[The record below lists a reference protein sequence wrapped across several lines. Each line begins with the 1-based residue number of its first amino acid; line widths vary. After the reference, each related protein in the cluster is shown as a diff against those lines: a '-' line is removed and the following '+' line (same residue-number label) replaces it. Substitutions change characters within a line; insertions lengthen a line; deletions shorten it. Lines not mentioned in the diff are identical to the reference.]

1 MILPLVILG
10 SARPDGE
17 TRRAVDLAFPPGATE
32 LVVLPNFAIGGYD
45 YQHFNVNDAFG
56 GIAQKMAEA
65 DRIVFATPVYWY
77 AMSAPLKIFF
87 DRLDDMTENLKA
99 LGKSLRGKSVW
110 VIATGTENVLP
121 EGFEVPFARTA
132 GYFSMRYRGCAY
144 LYTGTDRARREDG
157 EVALVRFGESV
168 IAAY

>member
-1 MILPLVILG
+1 MALPLIILG

-17 TRRAVDLAFPPGATE
+17 TRRAVDLAFPAGTAE

-45 YQHFNVNDAFG
+45 YQHFNADDAFG
-56 GIAQKMAEA
+56 GIAPKMAEA
-65 DRIVFATPVYWY
+65 EKIIFATPVYWY

-99 LGKSLRGKSVW
+99 LGKSLRDKSVW
-110 VIATGTENVLP
+110 MIATGTENVLP

-132 GYFSMRYRGCAY
+132 GHFGMRYRGCAY
-144 LYTGTDRARREDG
+144 LYTGLDRARRADG
-157 EVALVRFGESV
+157 EVGLVRFGEN
-168 IAAY
+168 III